1 MELFRIGF
9 IRFGLVDLIDV
20 AVVSLVFYRLL
31 TLMKGTRSAQIAT
44 GLTLVFVSSVLAFW
58 FQLKAVMWM
67 FTNLATVGFI
77 VLVIVFQPEL
87 RSALAKIG
95 HSRVFSMFFNLE
107 ESRKIDEIVKA
118 TTRLS
123 ELKYGALIVLERD
136 VGLRNVIETGK
147 AMKSQLSAEL
157 LITLF
162 TPYTPLHD
170 GAVVI
175 RGDNIA
181 AAACTLPMT
190 KEEQYMKI
198 FGMRHKAGIGIT
210 EESDAVV
217 IIVSEETG
225 EISLAAHGQI
235 YLNIEK
241 FAVNDQLV
249 KLLA

>member
-9 IRFGLVDLIDV
+9 IKFSFVDLIDV
-20 AVVSLVFYRLL
+20 AVVSFVFYWLL

-44 GLTLVFVSSVLAFW
+44 GLTLVFVTSLLAFW

-95 HSRVFSMFFNLE
+95 HSRMLSVFFNLE

-136 VGLRNVIETGK
+136 VGLRNIIETGK

-181 AAACTLPMT
+181 AASCTLPMT
-190 KEEQYMKI
+190 KEEHFMKI

-217 IIVSEETG
+217 VIVSEETG
-225 EISLAAHGQI
+225 EISLAANGQI
-235 YLNIEK
+235 FQNIEK
-241 FAVNDQLV
+241 FAVKDQLV